1 MRQLRRLKTVKKTEQ
16 SDACHF
22 IEYVSCKEACVH
34 LREVRIVLK
43 QGYMEP
49 DRLRSFCTMVSV
61 IQAPIS
67 IPGRPFIKKQ
77 SADYGRDYSR
87 KTFGMDNLSALKSL
101 TRRSQ
106 NRLSTHSI

>member
-49 DRLRSFCTMVSV
+49 DRLRSFCTIVSV

-77 SADYGRDYSR
+77 WADNHFFMVEIIVGKPLVWITYR
-87 KTFGMDNLSALKSL
+87 
-101 TRRSQ
+101 
-106 NRLSTHSI
+106 H